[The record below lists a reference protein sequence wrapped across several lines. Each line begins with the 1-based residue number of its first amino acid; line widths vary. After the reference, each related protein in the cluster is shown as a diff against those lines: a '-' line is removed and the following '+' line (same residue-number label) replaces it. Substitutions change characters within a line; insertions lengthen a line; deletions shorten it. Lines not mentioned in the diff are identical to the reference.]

1 MRKYGT
7 MISMFLT
14 EKINFKSPSFNF
26 LNFFKIKIETFN
38 NVWFLS
44 KNKVC
49 AKYGTHKRYKINLVT
64 LGPLGPSL
72 RAPLRLSLRVLK
84 WRDKELLRKGPFL
97 RAPLIGWPMSWQ
109 FTTIYQHNE
118 GRYIIYMSKSCANIF
133 SIQTTSN
140 YLWASEVSKN

>member
-84 WRDKELLRKGPFL
+84 WRAKELLRKGPFL

-118 GRYIIYMSKSCANIF
+118 GLYKWVNSVPIF
-133 SIQTTSN
+133 FWYNLLPTTTYGPQKFPN
-140 YLWASEVSKN
+140 YR